1 MFNHLHVHTMLSLL
15 DSCTS
20 YKDYVDKAKE
30 YGQAAIAFTEHAN
43 LYNHLSKKLY
53 CDKLGIKFIFG
64 VEVYLTRQLEPK
76 VRDNYHTILLAK
88 NQEGVKE
95 INLLVGLS
103 TRDDHVYYKPRITF
117 DEFLNISDNVI
128 TLSACLQ
135 SPLNRLDEND
145 EYYVKLLN
153 RYDFLEVQP
162 HEMSKE
168 QMDFNKKLARFCK
181 DYKKKLVA
189 TTDVH
194 SLNDY
199 KAKCRKVLLKAKDIH
214 FKGDDTNGLEEKFN
228 LTFKSEEEMRD
239 EFMRQGVL
247 TPEEIEEA
255 IHNTV
260 VIADMCEDLV
270 VDKSF
275 KYPKISD
282 NDEELFKKAINEGYL
297 KKKKAGYIAGG
308 KKYLDQIQEEFRVF
322 KKLNMMTF
330 MLSMSRIVNWCK
342 DNGIP
347 MGPSR
352 GSVAGSLVAYLLNIT
367 EVDPIRWNTIF
378 SRFANENRLELGD

>member
-1 MFNHLHVHTMLSLL
+1 MFNHLHVHSMLSLL
-15 DSCTS
+15 DSCT
-20 YKDYVDKAKE
+20 KFNDYVDKAVE
-30 YGQAAIAFTEHAN
+30 YGMTAIASTEHGN
-43 LYNHLSKKLY
+43 IYNNLSKKLY
-53 CDKLGIKFIFG
+53 CDKRGIKFIYG
-64 VEVYLTRQLEPK
+64 VELYLTRTLEPK

-88 NQEGVKE
+88 NNEGIKE
-95 INLLVGLS
+95 INLLVGVS
-103 TRDDHVYYKPRITF
+103 SRDDHVYYKPRLSF
-117 DEFLNISDNVI
+117 DEFLSISSNVI

-162 HEMSKE
+162 HAKSEE
-168 QMDFNKKLARFCK
+168 QRVFNKKLSRFCK
-181 DYKKKLVA
+181 GYGKKLVA

-199 KAKCRKVLLKAKDIH
+199 KAECRSVLLKAKDIH
-214 FKGDDTNGLEEKFN
+214 FKGDNTNDLEEKFN
-228 LTFKSEEEMRD
+228 LTFKSEQEIRD
-239 EFMRQGVL
+239 EFKAQGVL
-247 TPEEIEEA
+247 TAEEIEQA
-255 IHNTV
+255 IENTV
-260 VIADMCEDLV
+260 VISEMCENYT
-270 VDKSF
+270 VDMSF

-282 NDEELFKKAINEGYL
+282 NDEELFKKAINEGYKY
-297 KKKKAGYIAGG
+297 KKEKGYIAGG
-308 KKYLDQIQEEFRVF
+308 KVYLDQIQEEFRVF

-330 MLSMSRIVNWCK
+330 MLSMSRIVGWCK
-342 DNGIP
+342 ENGIP
-347 MGPSR
+347 IGPSR